1 MFSNCFAAG
10 CAVWAWLIAV
20 IPPDSSLPRTHT
32 WHCKLLSSF
41 STGVSRICCTCFMPS
56 THHLFIFW
64 GSFCFGFFSLLFFA
78 SLSLS
83 LLLNIGNSC
92 HIVVTLLL
100 APLLLPLLLLSSD
113 NNFALLFFRG
123 GNVASP
129 FVIALR

>member
-1 MFSNCFAAG
+1 MGVADCCHTSDTF
-10 CAVWAWLIAV
+10 
-20 IPPDSSLPRTHT
+20 LPRTHT
-32 WHCKLLSSF
+32 HGTANCCQVSQLAYLESVVRVFCHQHIIFFFWAASALVFSF
-41 STGVSRICCTCFMPS
+41 SV
-56 THHLFIFW
+56 LFLA
-64 GSFCFGFFSLLFFA
+64 SFSLP
-78 SLSLS
+78 

-100 APLLLPLLLLSSD
+100 APLLLLLLSSD